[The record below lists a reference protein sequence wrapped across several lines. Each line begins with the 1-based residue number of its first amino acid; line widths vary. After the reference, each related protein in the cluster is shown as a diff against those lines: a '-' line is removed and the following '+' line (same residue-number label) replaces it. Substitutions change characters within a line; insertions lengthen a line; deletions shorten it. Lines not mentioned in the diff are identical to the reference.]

1 MIQNGVPASAVLDL
15 FDTENFAGIKKKIEA
30 AEKSQQ
36 ELEAKQAEAQQQ
48 AQQAEMQQK
57 QMAAQQE
64 GLEKDKDRQV
74 IIEKALIEAE
84 CRDQTGKLN
93 LDMEKM
99 MKDFELK
106 EQELR
111 LKEEALYREGDM
123 EPNGK

>member
-1 MIQNGVPASAVLDL
+1 
-15 FDTENFAGIKKKIEA
+15 
-30 AEKSQQ
+30 
-36 ELEAKQAEAQQQ
+36 
-48 AQQAEMQQK
+48 
-57 QMAAQQE
+57 MAAKQE
-64 GLEKDKDRQV
+64 GLEKDKDRQI

-84 CRDQTGKLN
+84 SRDQTNKLN

>member
-1 MIQNGVPASAVLDL
+1 
-15 FDTENFAGIKKKIEA
+15 
-30 AEKSQQ
+30 
-36 ELEAKQAEAQQQ
+36 
-48 AQQAEMQQK
+48 
-57 QMAAQQE
+57 MAAQQE

-84 CRDQTGKLN
+84 SRDQTGKLN

>member
-1 MIQNGVPASAVLDL
+1 
-15 FDTENFAGIKKKIEA
+15 
-30 AEKSQQ
+30 
-36 ELEAKQAEAQQQ
+36 
-48 AQQAEMQQK
+48 
-57 QMAAQQE
+57 MALKQE

-84 CRDQTGKLN
+84 SRDQTNKLN

-111 LKEEALYREGDM
+111 LKEEALYKEGDM